1 MIAILKKEID
11 VFFSTPIGYLI
22 IAVFLLVNGLFLWVF
37 NGDYN
42 ILNAGFA
49 DLNNFFF
56 LSPWFFV
63 FIIPAMTMRSFS
75 DEIRLGTI
83 EILKTSPVSSWQI
96 ILGKYFGSLL
106 LMLIA
111 LIPTVSYVY
120 TLIQLASSPGDIDF
134 ASIVGSYVG
143 LMFLASGFTAIGL
156 LASVLSSNQIVSFII
171 GVVLSFTMYYGFQA
185 LGDLDVLPGLSLEN
199 WGMSA
204 RYRSMGRGVIDT
216 RDVLYFLS
224 VAFVFLYL
232 TKLKFEQ
239 K

>member
-83 EILKTSPVSSWQI
+83 EILKTSPVSSWEI

-106 LMLIA
+106 LILIA

-120 TLIQLASSPGDIDF
+120 TIIQLAGTPADIDF

-143 LMFLASGFTAIGL
+143 LMFLASVFTAIGL
-156 LASVLSSNQIVSFII
+156 LASVLSSNQIVSFIL
-171 GVVLSFTMYYGFQA
+171 GVALSFIMYYGFQA
-185 LGDLDVLPGLSLEN
+185 LGDLDIIPGLSLEN
-199 WGMSA
+199 WGLSA
-204 RYRSMGRGVIDT
+204 RYRGMGRGVIDT

>member
-1 MIAILKKEID
+1 MLAILKKEID
-11 VFFSTPIGYLI
+11 VFFSTPIGYLV

-49 DLNNFFF
+49 DLNNFFY
-56 LSPWFFV
+56 LAPWFFV

-120 TLIQLASSPGDIDF
+120 TLIQLAVNPADIDF

-171 GVVLSFTMYYGFQA
+171 GVALSFTMYYGFQA

>member
-11 VFFSTPIGYLI
+11 VFFSTPIGYLV

-37 NGDYN
+37 NGDFN
-42 ILNAGFA
+42 IPNAGFA
-49 DLNNFFF
+49 DLNSFFF
-56 LSPWFFV
+56 LAPWFFV
-63 FIIPAMTMRSFS
+63 FLIPAMTMRSFS

-83 EILKTSPVSSWQI
+83 EILKTSPVSSWEI

-106 LMLIA
+106 LILIA

-120 TLIQLASSPGDIDF
+120 TLVQLAATPSDIDF

-143 LMFLASGFTAIGL
+143 LLFLAGAFTAIGL
-156 LASVLSSNQIVSFII
+156 FASVLSSNQIVSFII
-171 GVVLSFTMYYGFQA
+171 GVALSFALYYGFQA
-185 LGDLDVLPGLSLEN
+185 LGDLEILPELNPEN

-204 RYRSMGRGVIDT
+204 RYRAMGRGVIDT

-224 VAFVFLYL
+224 ISFVFLYL
-232 TKLKFEQ
+232 TKNKFEQ

>member
-11 VFFSTPIGYLI
+11 VFFSTPIGYLV

-37 NGDYN
+37 NGDFN

-56 LSPWFFV
+56 LVPWFFV

-83 EILKTSPVSSWQI
+83 EILKTSPVSSWEI
-96 ILGKYFGSLL
+96 ILGKYLGSLL
-106 LMLIA
+106 LILIA

-120 TLIQLASSPGDIDF
+120 TVIQLAATPADIDF
-134 ASIVGSYVG
+134 ASIIGSYVG
-143 LMFLASGFTAIGL
+143 LMFLASGFTAIEL

-171 GVVLSFTMYYGFQA
+171 GVALSFAMYYGFQA
-185 LGDLDVLPGLSLEN
+185 LGDLDVFPGLSIEN

>member
-11 VFFSTPIGYLI
+11 VFFSTPIGYLV

-37 NGDYN
+37 NGDFN

-49 DLNNFFF
+49 DLNNFFV
-56 LSPWFFV
+56 LAPWFFV

-83 EILKTSPVSSWQI
+83 EILKTSPVSSWEI
-96 ILGKYFGSLL
+96 ILGKYLGSLL
-106 LMLIA
+106 LILIA

-120 TLIQLASSPGDIDF
+120 TVIQLAATPADIDF
-134 ASIVGSYVG
+134 ASIIGSYVG

-171 GVVLSFTMYYGFQA
+171 GVALSFAMYYGFQA
-185 LGDLDVLPGLSLEN
+185 LGDLDVLPGLSIEN

>member
-1 MIAILKKEID
+1 MLAILKKEID
-11 VFFSTPIGYLI
+11 VFFSTPIGYLV

-49 DLNNFFF
+49 DLNNFFY

-171 GVVLSFTMYYGFQA
+171 GVALSFTMYYGFQA
-185 LGDLDVLPGLSLEN
+185 LGDLDMLPGLSLEN

>member
-11 VFFSTPIGYLI
+11 VFFSTPIGYLV

-37 NGDYN
+37 NGDFN

-49 DLNNFFF
+49 DLNSFFF
-56 LSPWFFV
+56 LAPWFFV

-83 EILKTSPVSSWQI
+83 EILKTSPVSSWEI
-96 ILGKYFGSLL
+96 ILGKYLGSLL
-106 LMLIA
+106 LILIA

-120 TLIQLASSPGDIDF
+120 TVIQLAATPADIDF
-134 ASIVGSYVG
+134 ASIIGSYVG

-171 GVVLSFTMYYGFQA
+171 GVALSFAMYYGFQA

>member
-1 MIAILKKEID
+1 MLAILKKEID
-11 VFFSTPIGYLI
+11 VFFSTPIGYLV

-49 DLNNFFF
+49 DLNNFFY

-96 ILGKYFGSLL
+96 ILGKYLGSLL
-106 LMLIA
+106 LILIA
-111 LIPTVSYVY
+111 LIPTVSYVF
-120 TLIQLASSPGDIDF
+120 TVIQLAGTPADIDF

-171 GVVLSFTMYYGFQA
+171 GVALSFTMYYGFQA
-185 LGDLDVLPGLSLEN
+185 LGDMDVLPGLSLEN

-232 TKLKFEQ
+232 TKLKFDQ

>member
-1 MIAILKKEID
+1 MLAILKKEID
-11 VFFSTPIGYLI
+11 VFFSTPIGYLV

-49 DLNNFFF
+49 DLNNFFY

-106 LMLIA
+106 LILIA

-120 TLIQLASSPGDIDF
+120 TVIQLAGTPADIDF

-171 GVVLSFTMYYGFQA
+171 GVALSFTMYYGFQA
-185 LGDLDVLPGLSLEN
+185 LGDMDVLPGLSLEN

-232 TKLKFEQ
+232 TKLKFDQ

>member
-11 VFFSTPIGYLI
+11 VFFSTPIGYLV

-83 EILKTSPVSSWQI
+83 EILKTSPVSSWEI

-106 LMLIA
+106 LILIA

-120 TLIQLASSPGDIDF
+120 TIIQLAGTPADIDF

-143 LMFLASGFTAIGL
+143 LMFLASVFTAIGL

-171 GVVLSFTMYYGFQA
+171 GVALSFIMYYGFQA
-185 LGDLDVLPGLSLEN
+185 LGDLDILPGLSVEN
-199 WGMSA
+199 WGLSA
-204 RYRSMGRGVIDT
+204 RYRGMGRGVIDT

-224 VAFVFLYL
+224 VAFAFLYL

>member
-49 DLNNFFF
+49 DLNNFFY
-56 LSPWFFV
+56 LSPWLFV
-63 FIIPAMTMRSFS
+63 FIIPALTMRSFS

-83 EILKTSPVSSWQI
+83 EILKTSPVSSWEI
-96 ILGKYFGSLL
+96 ILGKYFGSLIL
-106 LMLIA
+106 ILIA
-111 LIPTVSYVY
+111 LIPTVAYVY
-120 TLIQLASSPGDIDF
+120 TIIQLSATPADIDF
-134 ASIVGSYVG
+134 ASIIGSYAG

-156 LASVLSSNQIVSFII
+156 LASVLSSNQIVSFIV
-171 GVVLSFTMYYGFQA
+171 GVTLSFLMYYGFQA
-185 LGDLDVLPGLSLEN
+185 LGDLDILPSLSLEN
-199 WGMSA
+199 WGMNA
-204 RYRSMGRGVIDT
+204 RYRGMGRGVIDT

-224 VAFVFLYL
+224 IAFVFLYL

>member
-1 MIAILKKEID
+1 MLAILKKEID
-11 VFFSTPIGYLI
+11 VFFSTPIGYLV

-49 DLNNFFF
+49 DLNNFFY

-171 GVVLSFTMYYGFQA
+171 GVALSFTMYYGFQA

>member
-1 MIAILKKEID
+1 MLAILKMEID
-11 VFFSTPIGYLI
+11 VFFSTPIGYLV

-49 DLNNFFF
+49 DLNNFFY

-96 ILGKYFGSLL
+96 ILGKYFWSLL

-120 TLIQLASSPGDIDF
+120 TVYQLAGNPAELDF
-134 ASIVGSYVG
+134 ASIIGSYAG
-143 LMFLASGFTAIGL
+143 LMFLACGFTAIGL
-156 LASVLSSNQIVSFII
+156 LSSVLSSNQIVSFII
-171 GVVLSFTMYYGFQA
+171 GVSLSFLMYYGFQA
-185 LGDLDVLPGLSLEN
+185 IGELGVLPDFSIEN
-199 WGMSA
+199 LGMSA
-204 RYRSMGRGVIDT
+204 RYRGMGRGVIDT
-216 RDVLYFLS
+216 RDVIYFIS

-232 TKLKFEQ
+232 TKIKIEQ

>member
-1 MIAILKKEID
+1 MLAILKKEID
-11 VFFSTPIGYLI
+11 VFFSTPIGYLV

-49 DLNNFFF
+49 DLNNFFY

-106 LMLIA
+106 LILIA
-111 LIPTVSYVY
+111 LITTVSYVY
-120 TLIQLASSPGDIDF
+120 TLIQLAGTPADIDF

-171 GVVLSFTMYYGFQA
+171 GVALSFTMYYGFQA

-204 RYRSMGRGVIDT
+204 RYSSMGRGVIDT
-216 RDVLYFLS
+216 RDVMYFLS

>member
-11 VFFSTPIGYLI
+11 VFFSTPIGYLV

-37 NGDYN
+37 NGDFN

-49 DLNNFFF
+49 DLNNLFF
-56 LSPWFFV
+56 LAPRFFV

-83 EILKTSPVSSWQI
+83 EILKTSPVSSWEI
-96 ILGKYFGSLL
+96 ILGKYLGSLL
-106 LMLIA
+106 LILIA

-120 TLIQLASSPGDIDF
+120 TVIQLAATPADIDF
-134 ASIVGSYVG
+134 ASIIGSYVG

-171 GVVLSFTMYYGFQA
+171 GVALSFAMYYGFQA
-185 LGDLDVLPGLSLEN
+185 LGDLDVFPGLSIEN

>member
-11 VFFSTPIGYLI
+11 VFFSTPIGYLV

-49 DLNNFFF
+49 DLNNFFY

-83 EILKTSPVSSWQI
+83 EILKTSPVSSWEI
-96 ILGKYFGSLL
+96 ILGKYFGSLIL
-106 LMLIA
+106 ILIA
-111 LIPTVSYVY
+111 LIPTLSYVY
-120 TLIQLASSPGDIDF
+120 TITQLASTPGDIDF
-134 ASIVGSYVG
+134 ASIIGSYLG

-171 GVVLSFTMYYGFQA
+171 GVALSFVMYFGFQA
-185 LGDLDVLPGLSLEN
+185 MADLDLLPALSIEN

-216 RDVLYFLS
+216 RDVLYFVS

-232 TKLKFEQ
+232 TKLKFDQ

>member
-11 VFFSTPIGYLI
+11 VFFSTPIGYLV

-49 DLNNFFF
+49 DLTNFFY
-56 LSPWFFV
+56 LAPWFFV

-83 EILKTSPVSSWQI
+83 EILKTSPVSTWEI
-96 ILGKYFGSLL
+96 VLGKYLGSLL
-106 LMLIA
+106 LILFA
-111 LIPTVSYVY
+111 LLPTVSYVY
-120 TLIQLASSPGDIDF
+120 TLTNLAANPSDLDF
-134 ASIVGSYVG
+134 AGIVGSYVG

-156 LASVLSSNQIVSFII
+156 LSSVLSSNQIVSFIV
-171 GVVLSFTMYYGFQA
+171 GVALSFTMYYGFQA
-185 LGDLDVLPGLSLEN
+185 IGDLNAFSGLSIEN

-204 RYRSMGRGVIDT
+204 RYRGMGRGVIDT
-216 RDVLYFLS
+216 RDVLYFIS
-224 VAFVFLYL
+224 VAFVFLYF